1 MGMSKVNSENSR
13 MSVHGSVLC
22 WTARIASTVLS
33 LIAVLYILSRA
44 IWDSGWVVVPAA
56 ILVFV
61 VSITPSM
68 VAWWSHRIGGAFVL
82 IICLLYTGTADVLAG
97 EAAFVHIVLP
107 FSVVWIASGI
117 LHLVVSWKERK
128 LAQPGI

>member
-1 MGMSKVNSENSR
+1 

-33 LIAVLYILSRA
+33 LIAVSYILSRA